1 VLEKGDFD
9 SVLRQCPLTQTLF
22 GLLRKGYMQA
32 FFFFGG
38 WGGGAG
44 GCSTF

>member
-1 VLEKGDFD
+1 MLEKGDFD
-9 SVLRQCPLTQTLF
+9 SVLRQCQLTQTLF

-32 FFFFGG
+32 FFLFFIF
-38 WGGGAG
+38 G